1 MRTLDTQL
9 LKNYLSIHGKL
20 AKETLAVQ
28 SKISFVKIERLLRG
42 VKIATELEMD
52 SLCRVTGY
60 KKDELFP
67 TLENKKEFQ
76 AS

>member
-1 MRTLDTQL
+1 MRALNKEL
-9 LKNYLSIHGKL
+9 LHSYLVIQGDL
-20 AKETLAVQ
+20 AKETLAVE

-42 VKIATELEMD
+42 KKTATKLEMD

-60 KKDELFP
+60 SLNELFP
-67 TLENKKEFQ
+67 VCEAEKKS